1 VQEPASWAPKNPPVS
16 LLICQAAAAGHRK
29 NVFSRECS
37 AHEKGDLLAYLI
49 WIKV

>member
-1 VQEPASWAPKNPPVS
+1 LVS
-16 LLICQAAAAGHRK
+16 QAAAAGHRK
-29 NVFSRECS
+29 DVFSRECS